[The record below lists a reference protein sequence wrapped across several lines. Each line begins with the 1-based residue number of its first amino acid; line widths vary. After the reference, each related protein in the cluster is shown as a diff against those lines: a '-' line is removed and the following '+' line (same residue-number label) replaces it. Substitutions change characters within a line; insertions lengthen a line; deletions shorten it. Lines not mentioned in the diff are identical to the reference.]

1 MLLNVVTDPDTTAL
15 LAEIIRP
22 IELRA
27 VEAEINAAA
36 AAVSLRNR
44 AVGRAAV

>member
-27 VEAEINAAA
+27 AEAEINA